1 MKNKLY
7 YLLIQ
12 EYPQEVKSSIEYKYL
27 LEQSKFLDTEYKIL
41 KDAEKEYKQNR
52 SYNSCGDNPNY
63 YSCGG

>member
-12 EYPQEVKSSIEYKYL
+12 EYPQEVKFSIEYKYL

-41 KDAEKEYKQNR
+41 KDAEKEYEENR
-52 SYNSCGDNPNY
+52 SYTFCG
-63 YSCGG
+63 S